1 MSDIRIIES
10 GNGYVKYSDGRLEM
24 WGRQTFSNVNID
36 NRGSTSVYGYNSTQ
50 YRIDFPVV
58 AIEPCQVSIVD
69 FSNTGAW
76 VCASTGGTLG
86 QSNFAF
92 WFYCNSIAKSGRHI
106 VSWRATGRWK

>member
-76 VCASTGGTLG
+76 VCDSAGGTLG
-86 QSNFAF
+86 QSNFTF
-92 WFYCNSIAKSGRHI
+92 WFYNNTISKSGKHT
-106 VSWRATGRWK
+106 VSWRAIGRWK